1 MLDVLGVFNMSNRDT
16 LSTFEFFKNFPDED
30 SARKYFETQRWGD
43 KAFCGHCGSE
53 DVVECKDH
61 KPMAYRCKGCRSHF
75 SVRTGTIL
83 AESRLPLQ
91 KWLLAIYM
99 LTSARKGIPST
110 QMARELGVTQKTAWF
125 LAQRIRET
133 WLKEQDHHMSGQVQV
148 DETYIGG
155 KEKNKHSKKKLRA
168 GRGTVGKTAVV
179 GVRSQDGE
187 VRVVVVQDTKAGTL
201 EQFVRQ
207 HTEGG
212 ATVVTDTHGGYI
224 GLEAAGYQH
233 IKVNHSAGEYIR
245 DMAHTNGIES
255 FWSLLKRGYIGI
267 YHYMSAKHLH
277 RYVKEYSFRHNT
289 AKLGTLDFIALTI
302 GRMAGKRLSYG
313 DLVGA

>member
-1 MLDVLGVFNMSNRDT
+1 MPNPET
-16 LSTFEFFKNFPDED
+16 LSTFEFFKRFPDEEA
-30 SARKYFETQRWGD
+30 ARKHFERQRWGNQ
-43 KAFCGHCGSE
+43 AVCGHCGSV
-53 DVVECKDH
+53 DVVEVKDH
-61 KPMAYRCKGCRSHF
+61 KPMPYRCKDCRKHF
-75 SVRTGTIL
+75 SVRTGTVL

-91 KWLLAIYM
+91 KWLLAIFM

-133 WLKEQDHHMSGQVQV
+133 WLKDRDDRMNGQMQI

-155 KEKNKHSKKKLRA
+155 REKNKHVSKKLNA
-168 GRGTVGKTAVV
+168 GRGAVGKMAVV
-179 GVRSQDGE
+179 GVRDENGE
-187 VRVVVVQDTKAGTL
+187 VRAVVVENTKAATL

-207 HTEGG
+207 HCATG
-212 ATVVTDTHGGYI
+212 ATIVTDTHGGYI
-224 GLEAAGYQH
+224 GLAAAGYNH
-233 IKVNHSAGEYIR
+233 IRINHSAGEYIR

-277 RYVKEYSFRHNT
+277 RYVKEFSFRHNT
-289 AKLGTLDFIALTI
+289 AKVGTMDFINLTI
-302 GRMAGKRLSYG
+302 DRMAFKRLTYKE
-313 DLVGA
+313 LINA